1 MMVQNIVISQV
12 IWIFCFELWNK
23 INLFLFFLVRLSCY
37 QSLKICRARISL
49 RWDSFGDNL
58 VDFSFLALIY
68 LIKSLIQSLHDLPIS
83 LILFL
88 IEPKLII
95 VFVLLYILLHINFT
109 LFGLYFG
116 LLNRIHLTII
126 FVKLDV
132 LNVLNVFVV
141 GRSII
146 FKFYLR
152 FRVDWPA
159 IANINVITHRLWD
172 RPGSLHFNLLLI
184 GLGLLISLGVN
195 FRFLKFI
202 CLNFYLM
209 NLLLFFW
216 SNSFNFFILL
226 FNFLL
231 FLLKLNFWWL
241 VRMILLHF
249 TCTSAFF

>member
-12 IWIFCFELWNK
+12 IWVFCFELWNK
-23 INLFLFFLVRLSCY
+23 INLFFFFLVRLRCY

-49 RWDSFGDNL
+49 RWNSLGDNL
-58 VDFSFLALIY
+58 IDFSLLALVY
-68 LIKSLIQSLHDLPIS
+68 LIKSLIQSLYYLSIS

-88 IEPKLII
+88 VQLKLIV
-95 VFVLLYILLHINFT
+95 VFILLYILLHINLA

-116 LLNRIHLTII
+116 LLHRIHFTVI

-132 LNVLNVFVV
+132 FNVLNVFVIR
-141 GRSII
+141 RSII

-172 RPGSLHFNLLLI
+172 RSRSLHFNLLLI
-184 GLGLLISLGVN
+184 GLGLLISLSVN
-195 FRFLKFI
+195 FRLLKFI
-202 CLNFYLM
+202 CLHFYLI

-216 SNSFNFFILL
+216 SNSFNLFILL

-231 FLLKLNFWWL
+231 LLLKLNFWWL
-241 VRMILLHF
+241 VRMVLLHF